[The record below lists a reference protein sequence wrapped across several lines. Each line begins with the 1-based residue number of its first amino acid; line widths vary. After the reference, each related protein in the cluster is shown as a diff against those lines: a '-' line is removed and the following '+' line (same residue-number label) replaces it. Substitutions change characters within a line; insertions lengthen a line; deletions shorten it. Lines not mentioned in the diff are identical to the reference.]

1 MTPLLILT
9 HGEFGAVLLGAAE
22 HMLGRQEGTIALALA
37 PDEIR
42 EDFAV
47 RVNKARADLKER
59 PLVLVDIACGTPW
72 NVALMQGCAVDGGEI
87 LAGLSLPMLLEAMG
101 LRATLAPRELAAELV
116 RLCPH
121 TFARAAEFLAGDA
134 SGGCA

>member
-9 HGEFGAVLLGAAE
+9 HGEFGAVLLGSAE
-22 HMLGRQEGTIALALA
+22 LMLGRQDGAIALALS
-37 PDEIR
+37 PDETR
-42 EDFAV
+42 EDFAA
-47 RVNKARADLKER
+47 RVDRARADLKEK

-87 LAGLSLPMLLEAMG
+87 LAGLSMPLLLEAMG
-101 LRATLAPRELAAELV
+101 LRATLSPRDLAAELV

-121 TFARAAEFLAGDA
+121 SFARAAEYLAGDA
-134 SGGCA
+134 TGGCA